1 MKMFR
6 RNIYVTKRELENALD
21 VSNIDCYSADKTAR
35 VFDELDNLTEMF
47 LNRNSET
54 IDRFKMMQMST
65 F

>member
-6 RNIYVTKRELENALD
+6 RNIYITKRELENALD

-54 IDRFKMMQMST
+54 IDNFRMIQMST

>member
-1 MKMFR
+1 MKRIF
-6 RNIYVTKRELENALD
+6 RNIYVSKKELDNALD

-35 VFDELDNLTEMF
+35 VFDELDNLTQMF

-54 IDRFKMMQMST
+54 IDQFRMIQMSA